1 MGARMAYINSA
12 CPHDCPSTCAL
23 EIEVLSPTEIGRVRG
38 AKDNTYT
45 DGIICSKV
53 SRYAERTHHL
63 KRITKPL
70 KRTGKKGEGKFAT
83 ISWDEALDEVADSF
97 LNLET
102 RYGSESIWP
111 YYYAGTMGLLMRDG
125 INRLRHA
132 KKYSGYHS
140 TICVSLA
147 WSGYLAG
154 SGRMSGVDPR
164 EMQKSDVIII
174 WGTNAAV
181 TQVNVMNHA
190 LKARRKRGAKIVV
203 IDTYRNATAKQADL
217 FISVKPGTDGALAC
231 SLMHL
236 LFKNDKADREYLSK
250 YTKDSAELEQHL
262 LTRTPAWANKI
273 CGVAENEII
282 ELAKLIGENKKTF
295 LRLGY
300 GFTRQRNGANSMHA
314 VASIVAVTG
323 SWLHEGG
330 GALLANSGIY
340 HWDKTLIEGL
350 DAIDPTVRLLDQSRI
365 GEILTGVAPTL
376 SGGPPVKGLLI
387 QNTNPMSVAP
397 NLNLVRNGFARED
410 LFTCVHEQFM
420 TETAQ
425 MADIILPATMF
436 MEHDDFYQSGG
447 HQHIHF
453 GPKIIDPPGECRS
466 NHEVICALSKK
477 LGAVHEGFDLTAREV
492 IDRTL
497 VQSGWKD
504 LEHLEKEKWFDVQP
518 DFETSHFINGFGHAD
533 ALWHFQADW
542 HAQQKT
548 WGVEGRDF
556 QNTDLISKMPKF
568 PDHWDVI
575 EDATEN
581 FPFRLVTAPARHFL
595 NSSFTET
602 PTSQRREKYPTLMI
616 NPLDAETLGIF
627 NDDKILVTNSRGE
640 IELRAHIFEGVNEGV
655 VIAESIWPNSAFKSG
670 LGINVLTGS
679 DPSGP
684 VGGAAFHDNCVQ
696 IKRYPIK

>member
-1 MGARMAYINSA
+1 MTFINSA

-23 EIEVLSPTEIGRVRG
+23 EIEVLSPTHIGRVRG

-45 DGIICSKV
+45 DGVICSKV
-53 SRYAERTHHL
+53 ARYAERTHHPD
-63 KRITKPL
+63 RITTPL
-70 KRTGKKGEGKFAT
+70 RRIGKKGSGKFAPV
-83 ISWDEALDEVADSF
+83 SWDEALDEVAQKF
-97 LNLET
+97 LKIESD
-102 RYGSESIWP
+102 YGAESIWP

-125 INRLRHA
+125 INRLRHV

-164 EMQKSDVIII
+164 EMQKSDVIVI

-190 LKARRKRGAKIVV
+190 LKARRDHGAKIVV
-203 IDTYRNATAKQADL
+203 VDTYRNATAKQADL
-217 FISVKPGTDGALAC
+217 FIAVKPGTDGALAC
-231 SLMHL
+231 SIMHH
-236 LFKNDKADREYLSK
+236 LFQSNMADKAYLKK
-250 YTKDSAELEQHL
+250 YTKDSDILEQHL
-262 LTRTPAWANKI
+262 TKHTPRWASQI
-273 CGVAENEII
+273 CGISEDEII
-282 ELAKLIGENKKTF
+282 RLANLIGENKKTF

-314 VASIVAVTG
+314 VASIAAITG
-323 SWLHEGG
+323 SWLYEGG

-350 DAIDPTVRLLDQSRI
+350 DAVDPAVRLLDQSRI
-365 GEILTGVAPTL
+365 GEILTGVPSTL
-376 SGGPPVKGLLI
+376 SGGPPVKALFI

-397 NLNLVRNGFARED
+397 NLNLVRSGFERED

-420 TETAQ
+420 TETAE

-453 GPKIIDPPGECRS
+453 GPKLITPPGECRS
-466 NHEVICALSKK
+466 NHEVICDLAKRLNAS
-477 LGAVHEGFDLTAREV
+477 HEGFNLSAREI
-492 IDRTL
+492 IDQTL
-497 VQSGWKD
+497 VKSGWNN
-504 LEHLEKEKWFDVQP
+504 LETLEKEKWFDVQP

-533 ALWHFQADW
+533 KLWHFCANW
-542 HAQQKT
+542 SEQQKV
-548 WGVEGRDF
+548 WGVEARKF
-556 QNTDLISKMPKF
+556 QDTGLIQEMPAL
-568 PDHWDVI
+568 PDHWEVI
-575 EDATEN
+575 EESN
-581 FPFRLVTAPARHFL
+581 LSFPFRLVTAPARHFL

-602 PTSQRREKYPTLMI
+602 TTSQKREKYPTLMI
-616 NPLDAETLGIF
+616 NPLDAKSLGVEQ
-627 NDDKILVTNSRGE
+627 DDWIVVSNKRGSL
-640 IELRAHIFEGVNEGV
+640 ELRAKIFDGANAGV

-684 VGGAAFHDNCVQ
+684 VGGAAFHDNRVQ
-696 IKRYPIK
+696 ISRVETS

>member
-1 MGARMAYINSA
+1 MTFINSA

-23 EIEVLSPTEIGRVRG
+23 EIEVLSPTHIGRVRG

-45 DGIICSKV
+45 DGVICSKV
-53 SRYAERTHHL
+53 ARYAERTHHPD
-63 KRITKPL
+63 RITTPL
-70 KRTGKKGEGKFAT
+70 RRIGKKGSGKFAP
-83 ISWDEALDEVADSF
+83 ISWDEALDEVAQKF
-97 LNLET
+97 LKIESD
-102 RYGSESIWP
+102 YGAESIWP

-125 INRLRHA
+125 INRLRHV

-164 EMQKSDVIII
+164 EMQKSDVIVI

-190 LKARRKRGAKIVV
+190 LKARRDHGAKIVV
-203 IDTYRNATAKQADL
+203 VDTYRNATAKQADL
-217 FISVKPGTDGALAC
+217 FIAVKPGTDGALAC
-231 SLMHL
+231 SIMHH
-236 LFKNDKADREYLSK
+236 LFKSNMADKAYLKK
-250 YTKDSAELEQHL
+250 YTKDSDILEQHL
-262 LTRTPAWANKI
+262 TKHTPHWASQI
-273 CGVAENEII
+273 CGISEDEII
-282 ELAKLIGENKKTF
+282 RLANLIGENKKTF

-314 VASIVAVTG
+314 VASIAAITG
-323 SWLHEGG
+323 SWLYEGG
-330 GALLANSGIY
+330 GALLSNSGIY
-340 HWDKTLIEGL
+340 HWNKTLIEGL
-350 DAIDPTVRLLDQSRI
+350 DAIDPDVRLLDQSRI
-365 GEILTGVAPTL
+365 GEILTGVPATL
-376 SGGPPVKGLLI
+376 SGGPPVKALFI

-397 NLNLVRNGFARED
+397 NLNLVRSGFERED

-420 TETAQ
+420 TETAE

-453 GPKIIDPPGECRS
+453 GPKLITPPGECRS
-466 NHEVICALSKK
+466 NHEVICDLAKRLNAS
-477 LGAVHEGFDLTAREV
+477 HEGFNLSAREI
-492 IDRTL
+492 IDQTL
-497 VQSGWKD
+497 VKSGWNN
-504 LEHLEKEKWFDVQP
+504 LETLEKDKWFDVQP

-533 ALWHFQADW
+533 KLWHFRADW
-542 HAQQKT
+542 IEQQKL
-548 WGVEGRDF
+548 WGVEARQLQD
-556 QNTDLISKMPKF
+556 TDLIKEMPAL
-568 PDHWDVI
+568 PDHWEV
-575 EDATEN
+575 TEESN
-581 FPFRLVTAPARHFL
+581 LSFPFRLVTAPARHFL

-602 PTSQRREKYPTLMI
+602 ATSQKREKYPTLMI
-616 NPLDAETLGIF
+616 NPLDAKSLGVEQ
-627 NDDKILVTNSRGE
+627 DDWIVVSNKRGSL
-640 IELRAHIFEGVNEGV
+640 ELRAKIFDGVNAGV

-684 VGGAAFHDNCVQ
+684 VGGAAFHDNRVQ
-696 IKRYPIK
+696 ISPVKTS

>member
-1 MGARMAYINSA
+1 MTFINSA

-23 EIEVLSPTEIGRVRG
+23 EIEVLSPTHIGRVRG

-45 DGIICSKV
+45 DGVICSKV
-53 SRYAERTHHL
+53 ARYAERTHHPD
-63 KRITKPL
+63 RITTPL
-70 KRTGKKGEGKFAT
+70 RRIGKKGSGKFAP
-83 ISWDEALDEVADSF
+83 ISWDEALDEVAQKF
-97 LNLET
+97 LKIESD
-102 RYGSESIWP
+102 YGAESIWP

-125 INRLRHA
+125 INRLRHV

-164 EMQKSDVIII
+164 EMQKSDVIVI

-190 LKARRKRGAKIVV
+190 LKARRDHGAKIVV
-203 IDTYRNATAKQADL
+203 VDTYRNATAKQADL
-217 FISVKPGTDGALAC
+217 FIAVKPGTDGALAC
-231 SLMHL
+231 SIMHH
-236 LFKNDKADREYLSK
+236 LFKSNMADKAYLKK
-250 YTKDSAELEQHL
+250 YTKDSDILEQHL
-262 LTRTPAWANKI
+262 TKHTPHWASQI
-273 CGVAENEII
+273 CGISEDEII
-282 ELAKLIGENKKTF
+282 RLANLIGENKKTF

-314 VASIVAVTG
+314 VASIAAITG
-323 SWLHEGG
+323 SWLYEGG
-330 GALLANSGIY
+330 GALLSNSGIY
-340 HWDKTLIEGL
+340 HWNKTLIEGL
-350 DAIDPTVRLLDQSRI
+350 DAIDPDVRLLDQSRI
-365 GEILTGVAPTL
+365 GEILTGVPATL
-376 SGGPPVKGLLI
+376 SGGPPVKALFI

-397 NLNLVRNGFARED
+397 NLNLVRSGFERED

-420 TETAQ
+420 TETAE

-453 GPKIIDPPGECRS
+453 GPKLITPPGECRS
-466 NHEVICALSKK
+466 NHEVICDLAKRLNAS
-477 LGAVHEGFDLTAREV
+477 HEGFNLSAREI
-492 IDRTL
+492 IDQTL
-497 VQSGWKD
+497 VKSGWNN
-504 LEHLEKEKWFDVQP
+504 LETLEKDKWFDVQP

-533 ALWHFQADW
+533 KLWHFRADW
-542 HAQQKT
+542 IEQQKL
-548 WGVEGRDF
+548 WGVEARQLQDA
-556 QNTDLISKMPKF
+556 DLIKEMPAL
-568 PDHWDVI
+568 PDHWEVI
-575 EDATEN
+575 EESN
-581 FPFRLVTAPARHFL
+581 LSFPFRLVTAPARHFL

-602 PTSQRREKYPTLMI
+602 ATSQKREKYPTLMI
-616 NPLDAETLGIF
+616 NPLDAKSLGVEQ
-627 NDDKILVTNSRGE
+627 DDWIVVSNKRGSL
-640 IELRAHIFEGVNEGV
+640 ELRAKIFDGVNAGV

-684 VGGAAFHDNCVQ
+684 VGGAAFHDNRVQ
-696 IKRYPIK
+696 ISAVENS